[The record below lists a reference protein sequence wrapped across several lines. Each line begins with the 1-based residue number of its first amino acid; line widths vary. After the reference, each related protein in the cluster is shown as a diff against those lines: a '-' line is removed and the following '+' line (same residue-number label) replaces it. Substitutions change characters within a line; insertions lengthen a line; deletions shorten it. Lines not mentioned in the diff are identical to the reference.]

1 LELFDHLADGET
13 DVHTIEDLSRKTNC
27 NPILMGTISHFSF
40 LLEYLLTM
48 ILARLLR
55 VLHCMGWA
63 EQVDAVSFKS
73 TPISDAIRSR
83 KPIKAGIK
91 H

>member
-1 LELFDHLADGET
+1 LELFDHLASGEAKV
-13 DVHTIEDLSRKTNC
+13 DTIEDLSRKTNC
-27 NPILMGTISHFSF
+27 NPILMGIIHTFAF
-40 LLEYLLTM
+40 LEDLLTAT
-48 ILARLLR
+48 IARLLR
-55 VLHCMGWA
+55 VLHCMGWV

-73 TPISDAIRSR
+73 TPISEAIRSR